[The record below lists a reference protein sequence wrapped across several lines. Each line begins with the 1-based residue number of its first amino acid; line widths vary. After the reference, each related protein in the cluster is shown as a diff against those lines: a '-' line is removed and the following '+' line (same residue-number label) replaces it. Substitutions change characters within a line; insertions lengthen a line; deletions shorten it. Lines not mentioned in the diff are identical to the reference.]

1 MSEKDE
7 KDREL
12 IIELCPGEAMQEHE
26 KSPDTATGYNKAL
39 GFLDKHGD
47 IVGMTGF
54 SIALFMQNAT
64 KVRRSSR
71 NTIERST
78 YILGDVLFQ
87 FSITISIIA

>member
-64 KVRRSSR
+64 KVRPRPSSR
-71 NTIERST
+71 NNIKCST
-78 YILGDVLFQ
+78 VTPGSYIL
-87 FSITISIIA
+87 